1 MKKRALG
8 LILASLAN
16 SALSAAETGG
26 ATESGAQLAWSVGTA
41 VGYTDNASLVDTDPI
56 SETTGSV
63 GGTIDLTREGS
74 RLDATLR
81 GAGDYN
87 TYFDDTYSNEFLGSA
102 AATILFRLF
111 GDTLTWSLDNTFGQ
125 STTNEFEPSTPDNR
139 SNTNVVSTGPDLRL
153 RLGSATEL
161 VVTGRYEKSTY
172 QEASEVDSHSWTGGA
187 AIVYRVSPAVA
198 WSLNA
203 DASRV
208 VYDDATSDPDY
219 NQQNVFAGLAVN
231 GARQTLTADL
241 GIGFLDQ
248 GGQTEQAP
256 FVRVNWTRRL
266 TPSWSLGLYGGSE
279 YMNSGD
285 QFVAGVADGPE
296 LGGTQDIILTT
307 EVHRNDSAELSLD
320 FERPRTTL
328 SISGGVTRE
337 NYPGSAS
344 LDRDTW
350 TMGAGAS
357 RQITPSLQ
365 ASLKTSYEDRNFSGT
380 DEDDNTTTVTA
391 GIDWRL
397 GKAFFVGLQG
407 GMQRRSGNTGFD
419 YDETAYQLSL
429 SYRPFAK

>member
-1 MKKRALG
+1 MKMRALG

-16 SALSAAETGG
+16 SALSAAETGS

-41 VGYTDNASLVDTDPI
+41 VGYTDNATLVDTDPI

-87 TYFDDTYSNEFLGSA
+87 TYFDDTYDNEFLGSA

-125 STTNEFEPSTPDNR
+125 ATTNEFEPSTPDNR
-139 SNTNVVSTGPDLRL
+139 GNTNVVSTGPNLRL
-153 RLGSATEL
+153 IIGSATEL

-172 QEASEVDSHSWTGGA
+172 QDANDVDSHSWTGGA
-187 AIVYRVSPAVA
+187 GMVYRVSPAVA
-198 WSLNA
+198 WSFNV

-208 VYDDATSDPDY
+208 VYDDATSDPNY
-219 NQQNVFAGLAVN
+219 NQQNVFAQLEVN

-248 GGQTEQAP
+248 GGQTNQAP
-256 FVRVNWTRRL
+256 LIRINWTRRL
-266 TPSWSLGLYGGSE
+266 APSWRLALDASSE
-279 YMNSGD
+279 YLNSAD

-296 LGGTQDIILTT
+296 LGGTQDITLTT
-307 EVHRNDSAELSLD
+307 EVPRDDAAELSLA

-328 SISGGVTRE
+328 SISGGVTQE
-337 NYPGSAS
+337 NYPNSGS
-344 LDRDTW
+344 LDRSTW
-350 TMGAGAS
+350 ALGARAS
-357 RQITPSLQ
+357 RQITQSLQ
-365 ASLKTSYEDRNFSGT
+365 AILETSYEDRNFSGT
-380 DEDDNTTTVTA
+380 NEDDNTTTVTA
-391 GIDWRL
+391 RIDWRL
-397 GKAFFVGLQG
+397 GKAFFLGLRG
-407 GMQRRSGNTGFD
+407 GTERRSGNTGFA

-429 SYRPFAK
+429 SYRPFGK